1 MGLSD
6 DRRAV
11 LELALSRTESYIG
24 SADAKAGMC
33 AALVTGFTVV
43 IVTNDKFL
51 GAVSGVV
58 ADPSSNAAS
67 VLALAVS
74 VVTTLAAVLSVFA
87 VLFPRTRANET
98 SCLYY
103 GEIAL
108 HKDAASLMREVTGE
122 SFDPDDDLAAQ
133 VLTCSKICAEK
144 MRWTRVASVLTAAS
158 VASCGVFMVLT
169 AIG

>member
-1 MGLSD
+1 MRLPD

-33 AALVTGFTVV
+33 AALVSGFTVV
-43 IVTNDKFL
+43 LVTNDKFL

-58 ADPSSNAAS
+58 ASPASNVAAAF
-67 VLALAVS
+67 ALAVS
-74 VVTTLAAVLSVFA
+74 AVTTLAAVLSVFA

-98 SCLYY
+98 SCLYF

-108 HKDAASLMREVTGE
+108 HKDAASLMREVMGD

-133 VLTCSKICAEK
+133 VLACSKICTEK
-144 MRWTRVASVLTAAS
+144 MRWTRMASVLTAVS

-169 AIG
+169 TIG